1 MDVEIDFDAASTAW
15 RANKKPLGGGWFIYI
30 CEYIHSNGKRCQ
42 KPVESAKKPPASAR
56 RDGLMCRSISI
67 NPHHYCWKHRY
78 RKQAQLFITD
88 GVGAL

>member
-1 MDVEIDFDAASTAW
+1 
-15 RANKKPLGGGWFIYI
+15 
-30 CEYIHSNGKRCQ
+30 
-42 KPVESAKKPPASAR
+42 
-56 RDGLMCRSISI
+56 LMCRSISI